1 VGIKNLTPAMRQYLE
16 VKERHKDC
24 IIFFRMGD
32 FYEMFFEDAVT
43 ASKVLEIT
51 LTSRNKGKEDS
62 IPLCGFPYH
71 AASSYIAKLIDRGF
85 KVAICEQVEDPKEA
99 KGIVKREVVRI
110 VTPGLVV
117 ESSNLEAKANNFLA
131 GFAVSDG
138 SVGLAFID
146 ISTGE
151 FWVTESDD
159 GELLIN
165 EISGLDFREVIA
177 GEELRGREFFRAFM
191 RGKDGC
197 MIDYLPP
204 EYFSCDDGQA
214 LFGEYFHRDQL
225 EGIDFDTHRAMSQ
238 AACAVL
244 RYVRETQKEGLGHIN
259 EIRWYPLKGYL
270 LMDDTARRNL
280 ELFTTIQENRKAGSL
295 FHVLDKTVTSMGGRR
310 LRWWLTYPLID
321 TGKIRDRLIAVAE
334 TKDKHHERETLRSL
348 LAGVYDMER
357 LGSRV
362 SMGLANARDLISLK
376 HSLQSIPAISE
387 EISHWDAPLIAHI
400 HASLDGLPD
409 VVDLLDGAIVEDPP
423 MTIREGYMMKGG
435 FDAELDELILASTD
449 GKRWIA
455 SLEEEEKKRTG
466 IQTLKVGFN
475 NIFGYY
481 IEVTKAN
488 SHLVPDGYVRKQT
501 LVNAERYIN
510 EDLKHYESLVL
521 NAEERRKKREYDLFI
536 DVRDSVGREIRRI
549 QQTASALADLD
560 ALVSL
565 AEVAERNNYCCPRVS
580 DDDAISI
587 TDGRHPVVEGINLDG
602 VFVPNDTSMDCEG
615 NRFLIITGPNMAGK
629 STYIRQVAIIVLMAQ
644 MGSFVPAGRADIGI
658 VDKIFTRVGAS
669 DSLARG
675 QSTFMVEM
683 TEVATILRNATKRSL
698 ILLDEVGRGTSTFDG
713 LSIAWA
719 VAEYIHD
726 SEGLGARTLFAT
738 HYHELIDLARTRE
751 GVRNFS
757 IAVKEWGEDIIFLRK
772 IIEGG
777 TNRSYGIQVARLAGV
792 PDPVISRAKEVL
804 RNLEQD
810 ELDERGIPRI
820 AGGKVSDRKSAMEQL
835 SLFAREEHPVVSEI
849 RDLDPHTMT
858 PIDALNKIDEWKKK
872 IKG

>member
-1 VGIKNLTPAMRQYLE
+1 MRQYLDI
-16 VKERHKDC
+16 KEQHRDC

-32 FYEMFFEDAVT
+32 FYEMFFDDALT
-43 ASKVLEIT
+43 ASKILEIT

-62 IPLCGFPYH
+62 IPLCGVPYH
-71 AASSYIAKLIDRGF
+71 AASAYIAKLIDRGF

-117 ESSNLEAKANNFLA
+117 ESSNLEAKENNFLA
-131 GFAVSDG
+131 GFAVANG

-151 FWVTESDD
+151 FWITESKD

-165 EISGLDFREVIA
+165 EISGLNFREVIA
-177 GEELRGREFFRAFM
+177 GEDLRGREFFRAFM

-197 MIDYLPP
+197 MTDYLPA
-204 EYFSCDDGQA
+204 EYFSGDGAQA
-214 LFGEYFHRDQL
+214 LFREYFHQDQL
-225 EGIDFDTHRAMSQ
+225 EGIDFEKHRAMSQ

-280 ELFTTIQENRKAGSL
+280 ELFTTIQENKKAGSL

-310 LRWWLTYPLID
+310 LRWWLTYPLVD
-321 TGKIRDRLIAVAE
+321 AEKIRERLVAVAE
-334 TKDKHHERETLRSL
+334 IKDTHHGREALRSL
-348 LAGVYDMER
+348 LSGVYDMER

-362 SMGLANARDLISLK
+362 SMGLANGRDLVSLK
-376 HSLQSIPAISE
+376 HSLQSIPAIRE
-387 EISHWDAPLIAHI
+387 EISQWDS
-400 HASLDGLPD
+400 SLVSHMYSMLDAMPD
-409 VVDLLDGAIVEDPP
+409 IVELLERAIVEDPP
-423 MTIREGYMMKGG
+423 MTIREGYIIREG

-455 SLEEEEKKRTG
+455 SLEEQERKRTG

-475 NIFGYY
+475 NVFGYY
-481 IEVTKAN
+481 IEVTRAN
-488 SHLVPDGYVRKQT
+488 SHMVPDEYVRKQT

-510 EDLKHYESLVL
+510 EDLKKYESLVL
-521 NAEERRKKREYDLFI
+521 HAEERRKKREYDLFM
-536 DVRDSVGREIRRI
+536 DVREQVGKEIRRI
-549 QQTASALADLD
+549 QRTASYIADLD
-560 ALVSL
+560 ALASL
-565 AEVAERNNYCCPRVS
+565 AEVAERNNYCCPRIS
-580 DDDAISI
+580 DDDAIVI
-587 TDGRHPVVEGINLDG
+587 RDGRHPVVEGINLDG
-602 VFVPNDTSMDCEG
+602 VFVPNDTALDCEHR
-615 NRFLIITGPNMAGK
+615 RFLIITGPNMAGK

-644 MGSFVPAGRADIGI
+644 MGSFVPAGSADIGI

-683 TEVATILRNATKRSL
+683 TEVATILKNATKRSL

-751 GVRNFS
+751 GVKNFS

-792 PDPVISRAKEVL
+792 PDPVILRAKEVL
-804 RNLEQD
+804 RNLEQG
-810 ELDERGIPRI
+810 ELDEMGIPRI

-835 SLFAREEHPVVSEI
+835 NLFAEREHPVLTEI
-849 RDLDPHTMT
+849 KTLDPLAMT
-858 PIDALNKIDEWKKK
+858 PIDALKKIDEWKKK
-872 IKG
+872 LT

>member
-1 VGIKNLTPAMRQYLE
+1 MRQYLD
-16 VKERHKDC
+16 VKAQHKDC

-71 AASSYIAKLIDRGF
+71 AASSYIAKLIDKGF

-99 KGIVKREVVRI
+99 KGIVRREVVRI

-117 ESSNLEAKANNFLA
+117 ESSNLEAKENNFFA
-131 GFAVSDG
+131 GFAINGG
-138 SVGLAFID
+138 SIGLAFTD

-151 FWVTESDD
+151 FWVTESNDAD
-159 GELLIN
+159 LLLN

-177 GEELRGREFFRAFM
+177 EEDLKGDTFFKNFI

-197 MIDYLPP
+197 LVDYLPS
-204 EYFSCDDGQA
+204 EYFSLDGSQT
-214 LFGEYFHRDQL
+214 LFKEYFHQDQL
-225 EGIDFDTHRAMSQ
+225 DTINFEKKRAMSQ

-244 RYVRETQKEGLGHIN
+244 RYVKETQKEGLGHIN
-259 EIRWYPLKGYL
+259 EIRWYPLKSYL
-270 LMDDTARRNL
+270 LLDDTARRNL
-280 ELFTTIQENRKAGSL
+280 ELFATIQGNKKAGSL

-310 LRWWLTYPLID
+310 LRWWLTYPLVD
-321 TGKIRDRLIAVAE
+321 TGKIRERLIAVAE
-334 TKDKHHERETLRSL
+334 IKDKHHEREALRKL
-348 LAGVYDMER
+348 LSRVYDMER

-362 SMGLANARDLISLK
+362 AMGIANARDLVSLK
-376 HSLQSIPAISE
+376 HSLQSIPPVRE
-387 EISHWDAPLIAHI
+387 EISQLESPLITEI
-400 HASLDGLPD
+400 RSSLDEMPDIVGL
-409 VVDLLDGAIVEDPP
+409 LEGAIVEDPP
-423 MTIREGYMMKGG
+423 MTIREGYILKEG
-435 FDAELDELILASTD
+435 FDGELDELILASTD

-455 SLEEEEKKRTG
+455 SLEEEERKKTG
-466 IQTLKVGFN
+466 IHTLKVGFN
-475 NIFGYY
+475 NVFGYY
-481 IEVTKAN
+481 IEVTRAN
-488 SHLVPDGYVRKQT
+488 SHMVPDEYVRKQT

-510 EDLKHYESLVL
+510 EDLKKYESLVL
-521 NAEERRKKREYDLFI
+521 NAEERRKSREYDLFI
-536 DVRDSVGREIRRI
+536 EIREQVGKEIRRI
-549 QQTASALADLD
+549 QQTASHIADLD

-565 AEVAERNNYCCPRVS
+565 AEVAEQNNYCCPKIT
-580 DDDAISI
+580 DDDGIYI
-587 TDGRHPVVEGINLDG
+587 KDGRHPVVEGINLEG
-602 VFVPNDTSMDCEG
+602 VFVPNDTSMDCEN
-615 NRFLIITGPNMAGK
+615 NRLLIITGPNMAGK

-644 MGSFVPAGRADIGI
+644 MGSFVPAGTAEIG
-658 VDKIFTRVGAS
+658 VADKIFTRVGAS
-669 DSLARG
+669 DSLAKG

-683 TEVATILRNATKRSL
+683 TEVATILKNATQRSL

-738 HYHELIDLARTRE
+738 HYHELTDLARTRE
-751 GVRNFS
+751 GVKNYS

-792 PDPVISRAKEVL
+792 PETVVARAKEVL
-804 RNLEQD
+804 KNLEKG
-810 ELDERGIPRI
+810 ELDDMGIPRL
-820 AGGKVSDRKSAMEQL
+820 AGGRVSDKKSGMAQL
-835 SLFAREEHPVVSEI
+835 SLFAEEENPVLKELKTI
-849 RDLDPHTMT
+849 DPFNMT
-858 PIDALNKIDEWKKK
+858 PMEALKKIDEWKKK
-872 IKG
+872 IQG